1 MPKGS
6 AINQLNFPS
15 FCDQVGALGGKAGFW
30 SDPSSPNSHYFNSG
44 VCRTRN
50 GLVVARRNTHI
61 NSGSLTRDWR
71 QNASHIDFFE
81 LDHSTMELR
90 SLLSLNQ
97 QLGDFFVNI
106 EDPRLVP
113 TEDGLE
119 VWCVKWSTDTSRTMI
134 RQCVVALGPSLE
146 VRGVDFPNF
155 GGNDGSLYEKNWGPF
170 DQGRFFVYSSD
181 PNHVVV
187 NRETGE
193 SWVTP
198 GLAVSRPDTMH
209 GGTPPLDLG
218 DRYLCIPQSSAA
230 SQTHNMG
237 GISIGSRW
245 YRVWAYT
252 FEKKPPFRILEV
264 SRQPILV
271 GSLGN
276 PCFEG
281 SPASIFPG
289 GLVKLRANELL
300 LVAGINDYKTGWAVF
315 GVSQILRF
323 LEPFSASES
332 LGRIACKSLPTNK
345 A

>member
-1 MPKGS
+1 M
-6 AINQLNFPS
+6 
-15 FCDQVGALGGKAGFW
+15 GGEAGFW
-30 SDPSSPNSHYFNSG
+30 PDTHCVGSYYSNVG
-44 VCRTRN
+44 VCRTTN
-50 GLVVARRNTHI
+50 GLIVGRRVTQI
-61 NSGSLTRDWR
+61 NSGSFAKGWR
-71 QNASHIDFFE
+71 QNISHIELFE
-81 LDHSTMELR
+81 LNSSSLGLR
-90 SLLSLNQ
+90 SLLSLDK
-97 QLGDFFVNI
+97 DFDVFFTNV
-106 EDPRLVP
+106 EDPRLVA
-113 TEDGLE
+113 TDEGLE
-119 VWCVKWSTDTSRTMI
+119 VWCVKWSAEEDRTCI
-134 RQCVVALGPSLE
+134 RQCVVSLGPSFE
-146 VRGVDFPNF
+146 VRSIDFPVF

-187 NRETGE
+187 HRETGE

-218 DRYLCIPQSSAA
+218 DRYLCLPQSSAA
-230 SQTHNMG
+230 SQTHSIG

-252 FEKKPPFRILEV
+252 FEKEPPFKILEV

-300 LVAGINDYKTGWAVF
+300 LVAGINDCKTGWAVI
-315 GVSQILRF
+315 GVSQILGL
-323 LEPFSASES
+323 LEPFSGGSGMA
-332 LGRIACKSLPTNK
+332 I
-345 A
+345 